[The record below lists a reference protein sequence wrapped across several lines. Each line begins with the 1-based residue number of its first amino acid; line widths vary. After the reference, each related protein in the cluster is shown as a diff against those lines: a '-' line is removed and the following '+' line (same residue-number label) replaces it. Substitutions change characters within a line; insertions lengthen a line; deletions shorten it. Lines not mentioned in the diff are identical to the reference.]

1 MVLKKHAVLFNFEG
15 TYLQI
20 RKCSDNSEEVTPVP
34 IPNTVVKLFSADDTR
49 WETARES
56 RTLPVSTEDRS
67 LRRSVF
73 FRLEARGPLRRP
85 LRDHGFS
92 LRSVAWGMLPEAVS
106 VKSILLVF

>member
-1 MVLKKHAVLFNFEG
+1 MRVPTL
-15 TYLQI
+15 
-20 RKCSDNSEEVTPVP
+20 RKMIESGGNSEEVTPVP

-92 LRSVAWGMLPEAVS
+92 LRSVAWGMLPGAVS

>member
-1 MVLKKHAVLFNFEG
+1 MRVSTLKEMIESG
-15 TYLQI
+15 G
-20 RKCSDNSEEVTPVP
+20 NSEEVTPVP

-73 FRLEARGPLRRP
+73 FRLEAREPLRRP

>member
-1 MVLKKHAVLFNFEG
+1 MIESG
-15 TYLQI
+15 G
-20 RKCSDNSEEVTPVP
+20 NSEEVTPVP

-73 FRLEARGPLRRP
+73 FFFFVNVNLILYKKWKIILYNFQLFSGWLSRNARLS
-85 LRDHGFS
+85 FS
-92 LRSVAWGMLPEAVS
+92 L
-106 VKSILLVF
+106 